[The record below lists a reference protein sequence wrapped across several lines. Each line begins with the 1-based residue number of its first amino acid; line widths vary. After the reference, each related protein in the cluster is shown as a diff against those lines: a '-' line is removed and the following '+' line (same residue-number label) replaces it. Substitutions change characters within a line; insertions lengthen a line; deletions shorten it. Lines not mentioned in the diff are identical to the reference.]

1 MYKEYWEKYYK
12 SNKALSEPSLFAK
25 FVLKNYIKENDFLI
39 ELGCGNGRDGFYF
52 AHYGISIIA
61 IDQCESEIYIL
72 NKKNNI
78 SNLKFIC
85 KDFSKFDIMRPVNH
99 IYSRFSLHSISEK
112 EEDKVI
118 KWAYK
123 KLQKNGYL
131 LVEARGKKNE
141 LFKLGI
147 PVQGETNAYIYN
159 GHYRRFIDIKK
170 FCNKLKSIGFIIRLA
185 KEQSGFAPFGNTNY
199 KFIRVIAS
207 K

>member
-39 ELGCGNGRDGFYF
+39 ELGCGNGRDSFYF

-61 IDQCESEIYIL
+61 IDQCKSEIDIL

-78 SNLKFIC
+78 FNLKFIC
-85 KDFSKFDIMRPVNH
+85 KDFSKFNIMRPVNH

-131 LVEARGKKNE
+131 LIEARGKKNE

-147 PVQGETNAYIYN
+147 PVQGETNAYIYD